1 MLAIVALTVMTIATG
16 VVFRV
21 ADARPSVAAMESI
34 ASRLDGFPDAIDGW
48 RQSSAPEVSAD
59 VLRELQCQGTVN
71 RLYRQPTNG
80 RSAHVTMLL
89 GPAGPIATHTPEVC
103 YSTTGYEI
111 IGEQSRVTIETVDH
125 KTHQFWVTQ
134 VRRRDATGDFIR
146 VYHAWNAN
154 GTWAAPDNARLAFT
168 FSPYLYKCQI
178 AFSEFDSRDSA
189 AEEEAFVRGL
199 IESAQSCCVPTA
211 F

>member
-1 MLAIVALTVMTIATG
+1 MLAIVAVTVMTIATG

-21 ADARPSVAAMESI
+21 ADARPSVAAMDSI

-48 RQSSAPEVSAD
+48 RQSSAPEVNPD

-80 RSAHVTMLL
+80 RSAHVALLL

-103 YSTTGYEI
+103 YSVRDYEI
-111 IGEQSRVTIETVDH
+111 LGQPTRATFSASDG

-154 GTWAAPDNARLAFT
+154 GTWAAPENARLAFT

-199 IESAQSCCVPTA
+199 IEAAQSCCVPTA